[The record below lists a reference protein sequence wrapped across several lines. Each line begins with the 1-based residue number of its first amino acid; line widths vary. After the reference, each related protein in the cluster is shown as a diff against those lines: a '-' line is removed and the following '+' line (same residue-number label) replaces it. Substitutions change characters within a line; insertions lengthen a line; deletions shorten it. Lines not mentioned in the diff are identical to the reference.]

1 MQGKT
6 STRTETIASRLSNA
20 GLETHVSED
29 IRQDI
34 WKKLLGNISMSA
46 LSGLTDLSSA
56 TVNAVPELKAIS
68 LKAMEE
74 ALDVSQACGIGLERE
89 SVIKGMAMISKPGGT
104 GDNKS
109 SLCVD
114 LLNGRKTEVDFIYGS
129 VIQIAEEKQ
138 IPTPT
143 LKVLH
148 GLVKGVEARNERVL

>member
-1 MQGKT
+1 
-6 STRTETIASRLSNA
+6 
-20 GLETHVSED
+20 
-29 IRQDI
+29 
-34 WKKLLGNISMSA
+34 MSA

-114 LLNGRKTEVDFIYGS
+114 LLNGRKPRWISSTEVLFKLQKKKKFHSDSQSPAWIG
-129 VIQIAEEKQ
+129 QR
-138 IPTPT
+138 
-143 LKVLH
+143 
-148 GLVKGVEARNERVL
+148 G